1 MNFPSGQVGI
11 LSEAKVFINYMV
23 SHTPYANNLAFYGSN
38 DNWVSST
45 LIETFG
51 ENVHEG
57 WNYFDFGDE
66 GNSRPAYNSYKFI
79 GKSAG
84 SCRVTEFK
92 LIGVQTILDSN
103 PTYSCTPKV
112 TIGSSTPVD
121 LSPVTFADQNT
132 PLLTNI
138 WPRFGSVLG
147 GDTITL
153 TGENFSSSALTT
165 VKLDNRVC
173 TVVSQSDT

>member
-1 MNFPSGQVGI
+1 MN
-11 LSEAKVFINYMV
+11 
-23 SHTPYANNLAFYGSN
+23 
-38 DNWVSST
+38 
-45 LIETFG
+45 
-51 ENVHEG
+51 
-57 WNYFDFGDE
+57 
-66 GNSRPAYNSYKFI
+66 
-79 GKSAG
+79 
-84 SCRVTEFK
+84 
-92 LIGVQTILDSN
+92 
-103 PTYSCTPKV
+103 
-112 TIGSSTPVD
+112 